1 MLNYLKMDFYRMR
14 KTKTFWI
21 YSIIIFAITFF
32 IPIIVRVFLNMI
44 SYGLTETVTT
54 EAAIESEIEFS
65 PMSDLIPSSIDFSA
79 ILKAPFGGMTAIVVF
94 PLVFA
99 ANFFYAD
106 IANGYIKNLVGRTPR
121 ISKLAIS
128 KYLVV
133 FVEIF
138 FAFVTGL
145 VGTFLGNLIAYG
157 VTFDSKIGWGLL
169 EFLTKL
175 LIAWAMASFV
185 LLFAAALRTRAL
197 SIVIAVFLGT
207 GMFSLLFT
215 PLSFAI
221 QQITKNYD
229 FQLNAYIPDQL
240 FLLTDFEYANISL
253 LNGVI
258 SSVVLIALCL
268 FLTIFIIGKKDIK

>member
-229 FQLNAYIPDQL
+229 FQLNTYIPDQL

-268 FLTIFIIGKKDIK
+268 FLTIFIIDKKDIK